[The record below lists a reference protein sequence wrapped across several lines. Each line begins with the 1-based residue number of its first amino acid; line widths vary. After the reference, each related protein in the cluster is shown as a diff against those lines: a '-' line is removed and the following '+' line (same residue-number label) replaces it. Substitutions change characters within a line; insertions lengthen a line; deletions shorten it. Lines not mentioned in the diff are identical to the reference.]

1 MATKTDVIVIGGGI
15 SGCATAYNLAKRGAH
30 VILLEKGQIADEASG
45 RTWGAVRR
53 QGRQAPEVPLAIESL
68 KLWDKLSED
77 LGTETHF
84 IRGGNILLASNAKE
98 LADFENTVRI
108 TREYGLESD
117 IVDRKRA
124 QEILPGLSGK
134 FIGGM
139 YSPSDGYAHP
149 VKTTNA
155 FARAAQENGAT
166 VRTGCSVE
174 RIETSGGQVKG
185 VVTERGEKIEADVVV
200 NAAGVWAPR
209 LARTCDVRVPV
220 RVVRTHVTITEP
232 KPDYRAPLVWSP
244 RVSFRPTADGNIL
257 LGAGSALKA
266 DHDLDLTSV
275 RDLKYFLPGLSQF
288 RKQIAFHVGSQ
299 LLNDV
304 LSHVPGTVQNRKF
317 FSTTVG
323 VEPEVNWNTIKRMR
337 KAFFE
342 HMPHLSGLRFV
353 KTWAGLIDITPD
365 ILPVLGEAPGVKGL
379 ILATGFSGHGFA
391 LGPITGKLISELILD
406 GTPSLSLYDFRL
418 TRFAEQG
425 VGKIRRLQ

>member
-68 KLWDKLSED
+68 KLWDNLHQE
-77 LGTETHF
+77 LGADTHF
-84 IRGGNILLASNAKE
+84 IRGGNLLLAGNARE
-98 LADFENTVRI
+98 LADFENTVRT

-117 IVDRKRA
+117 IVTRERA
-124 QEILPGLSGK
+124 REILPGLSGR
-134 FIGGM
+134 FVGGM

-149 VKTTNA
+149 VKTTTA

-174 RIETSGGQVKG
+174 SIETSGGQVKG
-185 VVTERGEKIEADVVV
+185 VVTGRGDRIEADVVV

-209 LARTCDVRVPV
+209 LARTCDVKVPV

-232 KPDYRAPLVWSP
+232 VPDYKAPLVWSP
-244 RVSFRPTADGNIL
+244 KVSFRPTADGNIL
-257 LGAGSALKA
+257 LGAGAALKA
-266 DHDLDLTSV
+266 DHDIDLTSLT
-275 RDLKYFLPGLSQF
+275 DLRYFLPGLSQF

-323 VEPEVNWNTIKRMR
+323 VEPEVNWNTIRRMR
-337 KAFFE
+337 RGFFE

-365 ILPVLGEAPGVKGL
+365 ILPVLGEAPTVKGL
-379 ILATGFSGHGFA
+379 MLATGFSGHGFA
-391 LGPITGKLISELILD
+391 LGPITGKLMSELILD

-425 VGKIRRLQ
+425 VGRIRRLQ

>member
-1 MATKTDVIVIGGGI
+1 M
-15 SGCATAYNLAKRGAH
+15 R
-30 VILLEKGQIADEASG
+30 KGQIADEASG

-53 QGRQAPEVPLAIESL
+53 QGRQAAEVPLAIESL

-108 TREYGLESD
+108 TREYGLEST

-185 VVTERGEKIEADVVV
+185 VITERGEKIEADVVV

-232 KPDYRAPLVWSP
+232 RPEYRAPLVWSP

-266 DHDLDLTSV
+266 DHDIDLTSV
-275 RDLKYFLPGLSQF
+275 MDLKYFLPGFSQF
-288 RKQIAFHVGSQ
+288 RKADS
-299 LLNDV
+299 L
-304 LSHVPGTVQNRKF
+304 PRR
-317 FSTTVG
+317 
-323 VEPEVNWNTIKRMR
+323 EP
-337 KAFFE
+337 
-342 HMPHLSGLRFV
+342 
-353 KTWAGLIDITPD
+353 TP
-365 ILPVLGEAPGVKGL
+365 ERCA
-379 ILATGFSGHGFA
+379 
-391 LGPITGKLISELILD
+391 
-406 GTPSLSLYDFRL
+406 
-418 TRFAEQG
+418 
-425 VGKIRRLQ
+425 

>member
-30 VILLEKGQIADEASG
+30 VVLLEKGQIADEASG

-68 KLWDKLSED
+68 KLWDNLREE
-77 LGTETHF
+77 LGADTHF
-84 IRGGNILLASNAKE
+84 IRGGNLLLAGNARE
-98 LADFENTVRI
+98 LADFENTVRT

-117 IVDRKRA
+117 IVTRERA
-124 QEILPGLSGK
+124 REILPGLSGR
-134 FIGGM
+134 FVGGM

-149 VKTTNA
+149 VKTTTA

-174 RIETSGGQVKG
+174 SIETSGGHVKG
-185 VVTERGEKIEADVVV
+185 VVTGRGDRIEADVVV

-209 LARTCDVRVPV
+209 LARTCDVKVPV
-220 RVVRTHVTITEP
+220 RIVRTHVTITEP
-232 KPDYRAPLVWSP
+232 VPDYKAPLVWSP

-257 LGAGSALKA
+257 LGAGAALKA
-266 DHDLDLTSV
+266 DHDIDLTSLTDI
-275 RDLKYFLPGLSQF
+275 RYFLPGLSQF

-323 VEPEVNWNTIKRMR
+323 VEPEVNWSTIRRMR
-337 KAFFE
+337 RGFFE

-365 ILPVLGEAPGVKGL
+365 ILPVLGEAPTVKGL
-379 ILATGFSGHGFA
+379 MLATGFSGHGFA
-391 LGPITGKLISELILD
+391 LGPITGKLMSELILD

-425 VGKIRRLQ
+425 VGRIRRLQ